1 MSFIFNPSPYEDDT
15 AINRPE
21 IDKEILRSCAFGF
34 KDIANTIVNEL
45 SGKDCN
51 IMGIDGAPSAQFE
64 RLANAIRSQ
73 ATARGIEIA
82 FVKISTIYKT
92 GEELYKQFLY
102 YLPEDKKSDPA
113 QIFGKLYDQRYDT
126 LFDATKCESLKKRLA
141 TTKSN
146 HQKLIV
152 YGQGAASEV
161 FWDYT
166 DRRIFFDVTN
176 MILFLRIRNNE
187 YTSLGDEKGL
197 PVSQQ
202 FRRIYYIDFQLDVH
216 LRETMIIN
224 GKMDWYLTAD
234 RDKDITMIGHD
245 QLRTLLS
252 RLVKRPFRCRPF
264 YAEGVWGGY
273 YLLKARNLPKD
284 QFKNIAWSVDMN
296 GMDNSL
302 IIQLTEKNRIE
313 LPFLAFLEE
322 FPEQIMGREL
332 TRQFGRYF
340 PIRFSYDDTFHSAG
354 NMSIQCHPGDEFCI
368 DHFNETMRQ
377 DEGYYVVV
385 TGVGAKT
392 YLGFKNGIKV
402 DDFNATTRKSELDH
416 IKFDHDAYVNS
427 IPSIPG
433 RQFMIP
439 GGTIHS
445 SGRNQ
450 VVLEIGSKV
459 MGSYTFKQYDYVRLD
474 LDGVPRPI
482 HTLYGSQVLAK
493 DRDADFV
500 KEHLCKEPV
509 LLKKGDTWEE
519 YLVGEDDLVY
529 YSCRQIRF
537 SDYAVQ
543 DTRNS
548 RFHGLVLVDGEK
560 VTIKS
565 KSNPECCYHMNYL
578 DVVIVPSDIGEYIIT
593 NDDPIKQPVVV
604 YKVQVKE

>member
-1 MSFIFNPSPYEDDT
+1 
-15 AINRPE
+15 
-21 IDKEILRSCAFGF
+21 
-34 KDIANTIVNEL
+34 
-45 SGKDCN
+45 
-51 IMGIDGAPSAQFE
+51 
-64 RLANAIRSQ
+64 
-73 ATARGIEIA
+73 
-82 FVKISTIYKT
+82 
-92 GEELYKQFLY
+92 
-102 YLPEDKKSDPA
+102 
-113 QIFGKLYDQRYDT
+113 
-126 LFDATKCESLKKRLA
+126 
-141 TTKSN
+141 
-146 HQKLIV
+146 
-152 YGQGAASEV
+152 
-161 FWDYT
+161 
-166 DRRIFFDVTN
+166 
-176 MILFLRIRNNE
+176 
-187 YTSLGDEKGL
+187 
-197 PVSQQ
+197 
-202 FRRIYYIDFQLDVH
+202 
-216 LRETMIIN
+216 
-224 GKMDWYLTAD
+224 
-234 RDKDITMIGHD
+234 
-245 QLRTLLS
+245 
-252 RLVKRPFRCRPF
+252 
-264 YAEGVWGGY
+264 
-273 YLLKARNLPKD
+273 
-284 QFKNIAWSVDMN
+284 
-296 GMDNSL
+296 
-302 IIQLTEKNRIE
+302 
-313 LPFLAFLEE
+313 
-322 FPEQIMGREL
+322 
-332 TRQFGRYF
+332 
-340 PIRFSYDDTFHSAG
+340 
-354 NMSIQCHPGDEFCI
+354 
-368 DHFNETMRQ
+368 MRQ

-402 DDFNATTRKSELDH
+402 DDFNATARKSELDH
-416 IKFDHDAYVNS
+416 VKFDHDAYVNS

-493 DRDADFV
+493 DRNADFV

-529 YSCRQIRF
+529 YSCRQVCF